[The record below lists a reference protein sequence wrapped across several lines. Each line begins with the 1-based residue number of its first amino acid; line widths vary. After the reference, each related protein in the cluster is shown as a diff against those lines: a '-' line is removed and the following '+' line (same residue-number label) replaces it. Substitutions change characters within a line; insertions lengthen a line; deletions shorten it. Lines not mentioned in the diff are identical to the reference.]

1 MPTEKERAAIWRS
14 TARFL
19 LWVEQ
24 ELKKTDLEVIT
35 SEASQRQI
43 DRAYKEF
50 PSKSERDKAIAD
62 YCEVMRKAE
71 ENRKK
76 SRR

>member
-1 MPTEKERAAIWRS
+1 MLTQKERAAIWRS

-24 ELKKTDLEVIT
+24 ELKQTDLEVIT
-35 SEASQRQI
+35 SEASQRQL

-50 PSKSERDKAIAD
+50 PSKSQRDLAIAD
-62 YCEVMRKAE
+62 YCEVLRKAE
-71 ENRKK
+71 ENDKK